1 MATVEREPVR
11 APELSGAA
19 WFNTD
24 HPLTLADLKGK
35 LVLLDFWTY
44 CCINCMHILPDLKY
58 LEEKYAHEPLVV
70 IGVHSAK
77 FENEKDTDNIR
88 NAILRYGISH
98 PVVVDV
104 NHRLWNAYAVRG
116 WPTVVLVDPA
126 GYLLGTVS
134 GEGHREQLDMVI
146 AAALDAY
153 KGAGLLDDTPL
164 PVHLESDALVDMP
177 LAYPGK
183 IVADQTAVGAGA
195 RLFISDSGHHRVVI
209 ATSEGTLLDTIG
221 TGAAGADD
229 GSFEEASFS
238 NPQGLALDAEHD
250 WLYVADTDNHL
261 LRRLDLKA
269 RTVKTVAGTGEQG
282 IGPNL
287 SAPALEQ
294 PLNSPW
300 DLCFVDGLL
309 YIAMAGCHMLWLYD
323 PASEELRHVAGSGRE
338 ARIDGPALR
347 SAFAQPSG
355 LTTDGRALYV
365 ADSEISSVRRVTLGD
380 DVQVTTVAGGD
391 LFQFG
396 DVDGLGDLAR
406 FQHPLGVAWHDGAIY
421 VADTYNHKIRKVDP
435 ETRRATSFLG
445 DGKPGADDGE
455 QPRFYEP
462 GGLSFA
468 GERLFIA
475 DTNNHAIRVVDLAS
489 KTVSTLTIGEL
500 CPPGFCLP
508 EPGFA
513 GNKAV
518 EEE

>member
-1 MATVEREPVR
+1 MATIEREPVR
-11 APELSGAA
+11 APELNGAA
-19 WFNTD
+19 WLNTE

-58 LEEKYAHEPLVV
+58 LEEKYADQPLVV

-104 NHRLWNAYAVRG
+104 NHRLWNEYAVRG
-116 WPTVVLVDPA
+116 WPTVVIVDPA
-126 GYLLGTVS
+126 GYVLGAVS
-134 GEGHREQLDMVI
+134 GEGHREQLDTVVE
-146 AAALDAY
+146 AALNAY
-153 KGAGLLDDTPL
+153 KEAGLLNEKPL
-164 PVHLESDALVDMP
+164 PIHLESDTTIDTP

-183 IVADQTAVGAGA
+183 IIAEGE
-195 RLFISDSGHHRVVI
+195 RLFISDSGHHRIVI
-209 ATSEGTLLDTIG
+209 ATPEGALLETIG
-221 TGAAGADD
+221 TGTAGADD
-229 GSFEEASFS
+229 GSFDEATFR
-238 NPQGLALDAEHD
+238 NPQGLALDAEHG

-269 RTVKTVAGTGEQG
+269 RTVSTVAGTGEQG
-282 IGPNL
+282 IGPKMT
-287 SAPALEQ
+287 APAREQ

-309 YIAMAGCHMLWLYD
+309 YIAIAGCHMLWLYD
-323 PASEELRHVAGSGRE
+323 PANDELRHVAGTGRE
-338 ARIDGPALR
+338 ARIDGPAMR

-355 LTTDGRALYV
+355 LATDGSALFV
-365 ADSEISSVRRVTLGD
+365 ADSEISSIRQVTLGD

-406 FQHPLGVAWHDGAIY
+406 FQHPLGVTWHDGLIY
-421 VADTYNHKIRKVDP
+421 IADTYNHKIRTVDP
-435 ETRRATSFLG
+435 ETRRAGSFLG
-445 DGKPGADDGE
+445 DGKPGNDDGE
-455 QPRFYEP
+455 QPHFYEP

-475 DTNNHAIRVVDLAS
+475 DTNNNAVRIVDLAS
-489 KTVSTLTIGEL
+489 KNVSTLTIGDL
-500 CPPGFCLP
+500 CSPGFCLP

-513 GNKAV
+513 GNAED
-518 EEE
+518 EEGK

>member
-1 MATVEREPVR
+1 MATVEHEPVR
-11 APELSGAA
+11 APELNGAA
-19 WFNTD
+19 WLNTD
-24 HPLTLADLKGK
+24 HPLTLADLRGK

-44 CCINCMHILPDLKY
+44 CCINCMHVLPDLKY
-58 LEEKYAHEPLVV
+58 LEEKYADQPFVV

-104 NHRLWNAYAVRG
+104 NHRLWNAYTVRG

-126 GYLLGTVS
+126 GYLLGAVS
-134 GEGHREQLDMVI
+134 GEGHREQLDTVI
-146 AAALDAY
+146 GAALDAY
-153 KGAGLLDDTPL
+153 KEAGLLDETPLPIHLESETITDTPL
-164 PVHLESDALVDMP
+164 S
-177 LAYPGK
+177 YPGK
-183 IVADQTAVGAGA
+183 ILADPTGK
-195 RLFISDSGHHRVVI
+195 RLFISDSGHHRIVI
-209 ATSEGTLLDTIG
+209 ATPDGKLLDTIG
-221 TGAAGADD
+221 LGTAGADD
-229 GSFEEASFS
+229 GAYEEATFS

-269 RTVKTVAGTGEQG
+269 HTVSTVAGSGEKG

-287 SAPALEQ
+287 TAPAREQ
-294 PLNSPW
+294 ALNSPW
-300 DLCFVDGLL
+300 DLCIVDGLL

-323 PASEELRHVAGSGRE
+323 PAKEELRHVAGSGRE

-355 LTTDGRALYV
+355 LTTDGSALYV
-365 ADSEISSVRRVTLGD
+365 ADSEISSIRRVTLGD
-380 DVQVTTVAGGD
+380 AVEVTTVAGGD

-406 FQHPLGVAWHDGAIY
+406 FQHPLGVAWHEGAIH
-421 VADTYNHKIRKVDP
+421 VADTYNHKIRTVDP
-435 ETRRATSFLG
+435 ESRRASSFLG
-445 DGKPGADDGE
+445 DGKPGTADGA

-468 GERLFIA
+468 GERLYIA

-489 KTVSTLTIGEL
+489 KTVSTLSISEL

-513 GNKAV
+513 GNV
-518 EEE
+518 ESQEA

>member
-11 APELSGAA
+11 APELNGAA
-19 WFNTD
+19 WLNTD
-24 HPLTLADLKGK
+24 HPLKLADLRGK

-58 LEEKYAHEPLVV
+58 LEEKYADAPLAV

-77 FENEKDTDNIR
+77 FENEKDADNIR
-88 NAILRYGISH
+88 NAILRYDIKH

-126 GYLLGTVS
+126 GYLLGAVS

-146 AAALDAY
+146 DAALKAY
-153 KGAGLLDDTPL
+153 KEAGLLDDTPL
-164 PVHLESDALVDMP
+164 PVHLESDTIVDTP

-183 IVADQTAVGAGA
+183 ILADAAGE

-209 ATSEGTLLDTIG
+209 ATPDGKLLDTIG
-221 TGAAGADD
+221 TGTAGADD
-229 GSFEEASFS
+229 GSFDEAAFR

-269 RTVKTVAGTGEQG
+269 RTVSTVAGTGEQG

-287 SAPALEQ
+287 TAPALEQ

-323 PASEELRHVAGSGRE
+323 PANEELRHVIGSGRE
-338 ARIDGPALR
+338 ARIDGPGRR

-355 LTTDGRALYV
+355 LTTDGSALYV
-365 ADSEISSVRRVTLGD
+365 ADSEISSVRKVTLGD
-380 DVQVTTVAGGD
+380 EAEVTTVAGGD

-406 FQHPLGVAWHDGAIY
+406 FQHPLGVAWHDGLVY
-421 VADTYNHKIRKVDP
+421 VADTYNHKIRTADP
-435 ETRRATSFLG
+435 ETRQASSFLG
-445 DGKPGADDGE
+445 DGKPGKDDGD

-468 GERLFIA
+468 DERLFIA
-475 DTNNHAIRVVDLAS
+475 DTNNHAIRVVNLTN
-489 KTVSTLTIGEL
+489 KIVSTLTISEL
-500 CPPGFCLP
+500 CAPGVCLP

-513 GNKAV
+513 GNAET
-518 EEE
+518 EEV

>member
-1 MATVEREPVR
+1 MATVQREPVR
-11 APELSGAA
+11 APELNGAA
-19 WFNTD
+19 WLNTD
-24 HPLTLADLKGK
+24 HPLKLADLKGK

-44 CCINCMHILPDLKY
+44 CCINCMHVLPDLKY
-58 LEEKYAHEPLVV
+58 LEEKYANEPLVV
-70 IGVHSAK
+70 VGVHSAK

-88 NAILRYGISH
+88 QAILRYGISH

-104 NHRLWNAYAVRG
+104 NHRLWNAYTVRG
-116 WPTVVLVDPA
+116 WPTIVLVDPA
-126 GYLLGTVS
+126 GYILGAVS
-134 GEGHREQLDMVI
+134 GEGHREQLDKII
-146 AAALDAY
+146 ATALEAY
-153 KGAGLLDDTPL
+153 KEAGQLDETPL
-164 PVHLESDALVDMP
+164 PIHLESDAIVDTP

-183 IVADQTAVGAGA
+183 ILADSTRE

-209 ATSEGTLLDTIG
+209 ASPDGALLDTIG
-221 TGAAGADD
+221 TGTAGADD
-229 GSFEEASFS
+229 GSFDEATFR

-269 RTVKTVAGTGEQG
+269 RTVSTVAGTGEQG
-282 IGPNL
+282 IGPDL
-287 SAPALEQ
+287 TAPAREQ

-300 DLCFVDGLL
+300 DVCFVDGLL

-323 PASEELRHVAGSGRE
+323 STSEELRHVAGSGQE
-338 ARIDGPALR
+338 ARIDGAALR

-355 LTTDGRALYV
+355 LATDGSVLYV
-365 ADSEISSVRRVTLGD
+365 ADSEISSVRRVTLGEE
-380 DVQVTTVAGGD
+380 VEVTTVAGGD

-406 FQHPLGVAWHDGAIY
+406 FQHPLGVAWHDGAVYI
-421 VADTYNHKIRKVDP
+421 ADTYNHKIRKVDP
-435 ETRRATSFLG
+435 ETCRASSFLG
-445 DGKPGADDGE
+445 DGTPGAADGD

-468 GERLFIA
+468 GERLYIA

-513 GNKAV
+513 DKAV
-518 EEE
+518 TEGA

>member
-1 MATVEREPVR
+1 
-11 APELSGAA
+11 
-19 WFNTD
+19 
-24 HPLTLADLKGK
+24 
-35 LVLLDFWTY
+35 
-44 CCINCMHILPDLKY
+44 
-58 LEEKYAHEPLVV
+58 
-70 IGVHSAK
+70 
-77 FENEKDTDNIR
+77 
-88 NAILRYGISH
+88 
-98 PVVVDV
+98 
-104 NHRLWNAYAVRG
+104 
-116 WPTVVLVDPA
+116 
-126 GYLLGTVS
+126 
-134 GEGHREQLDMVI
+134 
-146 AAALDAY
+146 
-153 KGAGLLDDTPL
+153 
-164 PVHLESDALVDMP
+164 VHLESETITDTP

-183 IVADQTAVGAGA
+183 ILADASGE
-195 RLFISDSGHHRVVI
+195 RLFISDSGHHRIVI
-209 ATSEGTLLDTIG
+209 ATLDGTLLDTIG

-229 GSFEEASFS
+229 GSFEEATFN

-269 RTVKTVAGTGEQG
+269 RTVSAVAGTGEKG

-287 SAPALEQ
+287 TASAREQ
-294 PLNSPW
+294 ALNSPW
-300 DLCFVDGLL
+300 DLCFVDGRL

-323 PASEELRHVAGSGRE
+323 PARDELRHVAGSGRE
-338 ARIDGPALR
+338 ARLDGPALR

-355 LTTDGRALYV
+355 LTTDGSALYV
-365 ADSEISSVRRVTLGD
+365 ADSEISSIRRVTLGD

-406 FQHPLGVAWHDGAIY
+406 FQHPLGVAWQEGAVY
-421 VADTYNHKIRKVDP
+421 VADTYNHKIRKLDP
-435 ETRRATSFLG
+435 ESRQATSFLG
-445 DGKPGADDGE
+445 DGAPGTADGE

-468 GERLFIA
+468 GERLYIA

-513 GNKAV
+513 GNA
-518 EEE
+518 ENQDA